1 MKSFIGED
9 DIEQAIC
16 NRLSLPEYGWKR
28 IECDARVEAQD
39 EVLSTGRAN
48 PSECILPDV
57 FLAAL
62 KRLNPQVD
70 DEVLEGILKNFRK
83 DYTATD
89 MVDTNY
95 KLYNQIRN
103 GIQVKV
109 RKNGKEDFAIVRLFD
124 FDHPERNDFHCVN
137 QMWIKGHYRYR
148 RPDVLLFVNG
158 LPVVFIELKNST
170 VKIEEAYNK
179 NLTSYRKDIPNIF
192 SFNQICVLSNG
203 LQTKIGAWNSKYEF
217 FFEWLRV
224 DDEKE
229 KLDRE
234 QISEHG
240 LSIQTLI
247 DGLFRKERLLDYIE
261 NFVFFD
267 NKRIKIISKNHQYLG
282 VNNLMK
288 NVERRESLN
297 GKLGVFWHTQGSGK
311 SYSMVMFVR
320 KVKRKLHGNFTFLV
334 ITDREDLDAQIH
346 KTFVRSEV
354 IGDKEECQPKN
365 STQLRDFLRSN
376 KPMVFTLIH
385 KFQYD
390 KTKKYPLLSDRND
403 IFVLVDEAHRTQ
415 YKQLA
420 ENMHTGLPNA
430 NYIAFTGTPL
440 LGSKRLTNQW
450 FGDYV
455 SEYNFAQAIGDGS
468 TAPLFYSRRVPEV
481 GLTNDWLDTDIDQIC
496 EDENLNDR
504 EKELLENSSSRIMEV
519 FKREERLDRIARD
532 IAHHFPRRGFLG
544 KGMVV
549 SVDKYTAVRMYDKV
563 KHYLPEEKKKL
574 VEERNHAKT
583 EEERAEKCRQL
594 EFLSNMDMAVVISKE
609 DGEEEKFAAQG
620 LDIVPHRKKM
630 EAISPDGK
638 DIEDRFKDKDDPLSL
653 VFVCAMWLTGFDVP
667 ALSTLY
673 LDKPMKGHTLMQAIA
688 RANRVFPGK
697 PCGIIVDYVNVFKYM
712 QQALSDYASSG
723 DDMDY
728 PAKDIG
734 LLIAN
739 IDRTIVECDGFLL
752 SLGVKIDG
760 IIAEGNTLDQLEMF
774 RKAYNR
780 ILEKDE
786 WKDRFKVLT
795 NLLMNLYD
803 AAKPEIF
810 ERAWYNEKFAP
821 LAYLRGLFCNQIDD
835 EKLRRAKQRMAE
847 TLDQSVSSVMAGMT
861 GSLADGSM
869 AADELHP
876 RPGYMIHQG
885 KVIDLSKIDV
895 EALRK
900 ELNATPYKALEV
912 EDLRSFIEQTLVQM
926 INRNCTRVKFSER
939 YKNIID
945 KYNAGGSE
953 NEDYYEKLLQLVEEL
968 KKEQSRSTDIG
979 LKEEELEIYDMLTSG
994 RKLTKV
1000 EEQKVILASK
1010 NLYKKLLEEKDK
1022 VMVVDWYKDEQPR
1035 HQVLALIQT
1044 SLNEDLPMSYDRMS
1058 FNDKTHLL
1066 FEHFVD
1072 MAVQGYGW
1080 VA

>member
-1 MKSFIGED
+1 
-9 DIEQAIC
+9 
-16 NRLSLPEYGWKR
+16 
-28 IECDARVEAQD
+28 
-39 EVLSTGRAN
+39 
-48 PSECILPDV
+48 
-57 FLAAL
+57 
-62 KRLNPQVD
+62 
-70 DEVLEGILKNFRK
+70 
-83 DYTATD
+83 

-95 KLYNQIRN
+95 KFYNHIRN
-103 GIQVKV
+103 GIKKPV
-109 RKNGKEDFAIVRLFD
+109 RKNGKEDFAIVRLID

-170 VKIEEAYNK
+170 VKVEEAYNR
-179 NLTSYRKDIPNIF
+179 NLTSHRKDIPNIF
-192 SFNQICVLSNG
+192 AMNQICVLSNG

-229 KLDRE
+229 KPDRV
-234 QISEHG
+234 QIESHG
-240 LSIQTLI
+240 LSVTNLI

-261 NFVFFD
+261 NFIFFD
-267 NKRIKIISKNHQYLG
+267 NKRIKIIAKNHQYLG
-282 VNNLMK
+282 VNNLMESVK
-288 NVERRESLN
+288 NREKLN

-320 KVKRKLHGNFTFLV
+320 KVRRKLHGNFTFLV
-334 ITDREDLDAQIH
+334 ITDREDLDTQIH
-346 KTFVRSEV
+346 KTFVRTEV
-354 IGDKEECQPKN
+354 IGEKEECRPKN

-390 KTKKYPLLSDRND
+390 KTKKYPLLSDRNN

-455 SEYNFAQAIGDGS
+455 SEYNFAQAIEDGS
-468 TAPLFYSRRVPEV
+468 TIPLFYSRRVPEV

-504 EKELLENSSSRIMEV
+504 EKELLENSSSRILEV
-519 FKREERLDRIARD
+519 IKREERLDRIARD

-549 SVDKYTAVRMYDKV
+549 SVDKYTVVRMYDKV

-583 EEERAEKCRQL
+583 EEERAEKNRQL
-594 EFLSNMDMAVVISKE
+594 EFLSKMEMAVVISKE

-620 LDIVPHRKKM
+620 LDISLHRKKM
-630 EAISPDGK
+630 ETITPEGK

-667 ALSTLY
+667 SLSTLY

-688 RANRVFPGK
+688 RANRVYPGK
-697 PCGIIVDYVNVFKYM
+697 SCGIIVDYVNVFKYM
-712 QQALSDYASSG
+712 QKALSEYASTG
-723 DDMDY
+723 EGNEY
-728 PAKDIG
+728 PVKDIEQ
-734 LLIAN
+734 LIAN
-739 IDRTIVECDGFLL
+739 IDKTIIECGVFLQ
-752 SLGVKIDG
+752 SLGIKLG
-760 IIAEGNTLDQLEMF
+760 EIIAESNTLDQLEML

-810 ERAWYNEKFAP
+810 ERAWHNEKFSP
-821 LAYLRGLFCNQIDD
+821 LAYLNGLFCNQIDD

-847 TLDQSVSSVMAGMT
+847 TLDRSVSAGV
-861 GSLADGSM
+861 SEQQ
-869 AADELHP
+869 AAY
-876 RPGYMIHQG
+876 GIHQG

-895 EALRK
+895 ESLRK
-900 ELNATPYKALEV
+900 EIDTTPYKALEV
-912 EDLRSFIEQTLVQM
+912 ADLRSFIERTLVQM
-926 INRNCTRVKFSER
+926 INKNTTRVKFSER

-953 NEDYYEKLLQLVEEL
+953 NENYYEKLLQLIEDM
-968 KKEQSRSTDIG
+968 KQEQSRSTYLG
-979 LKEEELEIYDMLTSG
+979 LTEEELEIFDLLRSG
-994 RKLTKV
+994 KKLTKA
-1000 EEQKVILASK
+1000 EEQEVILASK
-1010 NLYKKLLEEKDK
+1010 NLYQKLLEEKDR

-1035 HQVLALIQT
+1035 HQVFALIQT
-1044 SLNEDLPMSYDRMS
+1044 SLNDDLPESYDRVT
-1058 FNDKTHLL
+1058 FNDKTRLL
-1066 FEHFVD
+1066 FNHFVD

-1080 VA
+1080 V